1 MLKGLNREAG
11 VRPALSRNCNGEQSR
26 ICPLGKPEKAWP
38 SDDPKPGELPVL
50 TSVKTCDAQGGYM
63 CTVYL
68 MKTVLSLFCCVLQ
81 LGGCVS
87 WCVVMMYFD
96 RKLTHWQFPVLFL
109 DTKRKSL
116 EGGRAVLAAAA
127 QYGYEIKENYQRD

>member
-1 MLKGLNREAG
+1 
-11 VRPALSRNCNGEQSR
+11 
-26 ICPLGKPEKAWP
+26 
-38 SDDPKPGELPVL
+38 
-50 TSVKTCDAQGGYM
+50 M

-96 RKLTHWQFPVLFL
+96 RKLTHWQFTVLFL
-109 DTKRKSL
+109 GMKLKKIIKEIENNDESTITVDKANYIALLREVNRLRFKCSQRGAL
-116 EGGRAVLAAAA
+116 SRSKKMSSKDNSDEPEAVL
-127 QYGYEIKENYQRD
+127 G